1 MPDEFENEPMMSR
14 ENKAFVAVLGAI
26 VFLLFMLGLSAP
38 NLLVEDGLVEDLSAA
53 GFAVAALLALNTGF
67 LKNVSLT
74 FTDRC
79 LLIGTGVL
87 SLVLF
92 LSEISFGAR
101 IFHVQMPK
109 MKGGGEFD
117 GGHDI
122 VILVFRTIRD
132 AGSAGILVAMIGV
145 VLLLAVAVALLLR
158 FRREAEAMVRYILA
172 RTFEFR
178 LLLAICM
185 LASAVILDLIP
196 SYKAATLE
204 EILEFSASGVLILA
218 VAGLRWRKG
227 PSLVRR
233 DVRTKNTIRQHWPRQ
248 L

>member
-1 MPDEFENEPMMSR
+1 M
-14 ENKAFVAVLGAI
+14 FVTALCAI
-26 VFLLFMLGLSAP
+26 TFALFVIGLSTPA
-38 NLLVEDGLVEDLSAA
+38 LLVEDGLVEDLSAT
-53 GFAVAALLALNTGF
+53 GFAIAALLALNTAL

-74 FTDRC
+74 FREKG
-79 LLIGTGVL
+79 LLIGTSVL

-109 MKGGGEFD
+109 MRGGGEFD

-122 VILVFRTIRD
+122 AILVFRMIRD
-132 AGSAGILVAMIGV
+132 AGFAGIVTALIGAAI
-145 VLLLAVAVALLLR
+145 LLAVAVALLFR
-158 FRREAEAMVRYILA
+158 FRQEGAMVRDIIS

-178 LLLAICM
+178 LLLALCW
-185 LASAVILDLIP
+185 LASAVVLDLIP

-204 EILEFSASGVLILA
+204 ETLEFAASGVLILA
-218 VAGLRWRKG
+218 VVGLFWRKRLSGDG
-227 PSLVRR
+227 PAVG
-233 DVRTKNTIRQHWPRQ
+233 TKNTVRPHWPRQ

>member
-1 MPDEFENEPMMSR
+1 MMSQG
-14 ENKAFVAVLGAI
+14 NQAFFVALCAI
-26 VFLLFMLGLSAP
+26 VILLFVIGLSTP
-38 NLLVEDGLVEDLSAA
+38 HLLVEDGLVENLSAA
-53 GFAVAALLALNTGF
+53 GFSIAALLALSTAL

-74 FTDRC
+74 FTERS
-79 LLIGTGVL
+79 LLIGTSGL
-87 SLVLF
+87 SLLLF
-92 LSEISFGAR
+92 LSEISFGSR
-101 IFHVQMPK
+101 IFHVQMPE

-122 VILVFRTIRD
+122 VILVFRAIKD
-132 AGSAGILVAMIGV
+132 AGSVGIFVALIGAAI
-145 VLLLAVAVALLLR
+145 LLAVAIALTSR
-158 FRREAEAMVRYILA
+158 FRREAEAMVRHICS

-185 LASAVILDLIP
+185 LASAVVLDLIP

-218 VAGLRWRKG
+218 VAGLLWDKR
-227 PSLVRR
+227 PSVGRP
-233 DVRTKNTIRQHWPRQ
+233 DVRTKDTMRPHWPRQ

>member
-1 MPDEFENEPMMSR
+1 MMSR
-14 ENKAFVAVLGAI
+14 ENQVFVTALCAI
-26 VFLLFMLGLSAP
+26 TFLLFVIGLSTPA
-38 NLLVEDGLVEDLSAA
+38 LLVEDGLVEDLSAT
-53 GFAVAALLALNTGF
+53 GFAIAALLALNTAL

-74 FTDRC
+74 FTQRG
-79 LLIGTGVL
+79 LLIGTSVL

-109 MKGGGEFD
+109 MRGGGEFD

-122 VILVFRTIRD
+122 AILVFRVIRD
-132 AGSAGILVAMIGV
+132 AGFAGIVIALIGAAI
-145 VLLLAVAVALLLR
+145 LLAVAVALLFR
-158 FRREAEAMVRYILA
+158 FRQEVGAMVRYIIS

-178 LLLAICM
+178 LLLALCL
-185 LASAVILDLIP
+185 LASAVVLDLIP

-204 EILEFSASGVLILA
+204 EVLEFAASGVLILA
-218 VAGLRWRKG
+218 VVGLFWRKR
-227 PSLVRR
+227 PSGVGRA
-233 DVRTKNTIRQHWPRQ
+233 VKTKNTIRPHWPRQ

>member
-1 MPDEFENEPMMSR
+1 MMSR
-14 ENKAFVAVLGAI
+14 ENQGFIAALGAI
-26 VFLLFMLGLSAP
+26 VILLFMIGLSTP
-38 NLLVEDGLVEDLSAA
+38 NLLVEDGLVENLSAA
-53 GFAVAALLALNTGF
+53 GFAISALLALNTGL

-74 FTDRC
+74 FTERS
-79 LLIGTGVL
+79 LLIGTSGL

-122 VILVFRTIRD
+122 FILVFRAIRD
-132 AGSAGILVAMIGV
+132 AGSAGIFVALIGV
-145 VLLLAVAVALLLR
+145 ALLLAVAVALLSR
-158 FRREAEAMVRYILA
+158 FRREAAAMVRYILS

-227 PSLVRR
+227 PSIVRR
-233 DVRTKNTIRQHWPRQ
+233 DVSTKNTIRPHRPRQ

>member
-1 MPDEFENEPMMSR
+1 MMGR
-14 ENKAFVAVLGAI
+14 ENQGFIAALGAI
-26 VFLLFMLGLSAP
+26 VLLLFMLGLSTP
-38 NLLVEDGLVEDLSAA
+38 NLLVEDGLVEELSAA
-53 GFAVAALLALNTGF
+53 GFAIAALLALNTGL
-67 LKNVSLT
+67 LKNVSLA
-74 FTDRC
+74 FTERS
-79 LLIGTGVL
+79 LLIGTSVL

-122 VILVFRTIRD
+122 VILVFRAIRD
-132 AGSAGILVAMIGV
+132 AGSAGIFVALIGLA
-145 VLLLAVAVALLLR
+145 LLLAVAVALLSR
-158 FRREAEAMVRYILA
+158 FRREAEAMMRYVLS

-185 LASAVILDLIP
+185 IASAVILDLIP

-227 PSLVRR
+227 PSAVRR
-233 DVRTKNTIRQHWPRQ
+233 DVRTKNTIRPHWPRQ